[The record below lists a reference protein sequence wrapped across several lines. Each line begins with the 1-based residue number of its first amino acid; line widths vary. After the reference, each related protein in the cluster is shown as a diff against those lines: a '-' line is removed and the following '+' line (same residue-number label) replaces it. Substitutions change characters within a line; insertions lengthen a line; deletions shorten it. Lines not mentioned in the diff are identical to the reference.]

1 MNTNVGALYGRVAVL
16 MGGGSAEREI
26 SLLSGA
32 AVLKALQSRGVDA
45 HAFDPAARSVFE
57 LKTEQYDRCFIALH
71 GRYGEDGT
79 IQGALELMGIPYT
92 GSGVMASSVAMNKV
106 MTKRIWQS
114 LGLPTPKWYEVSSAE
129 EAEKAFQMMDGIMI
143 IKPAREGS
151 TIGLTKV
158 TAFEQCREAYKLA
171 AHQDSLVL
179 CEQYISGDEVTCTIL
194 DAPVYVSENS
204 CSDKSTHAQA
214 LPIIRIIA
222 PEGNYD
228 YNNKYFTNDTK
239 YLIPCELPEGEEV
252 VIQDIALKAYQA
264 LGCRAWAR
272 ADVMIDK
279 VSRKPYLLEI
289 NTAPGMT
296 NHSLV
301 PMAARAT
308 GLDFETLCL
317 QVLDCATL
325 DYSKKLD
332 F

>member
-1 MNTNVGALYGRVAVL
+1 MNIDNFTHFGRVAVL
-16 MGGGSAEREI
+16 MGGASAEREI
-26 SLLSGA
+26 SLLSGN
-32 AVLKALQSRGVDA
+32 AVLKALQSQGVNA
-45 HAFDPAARSVFE
+45 HAFDPAERNIFE

-79 IQGALELMGIPYT
+79 IQGALELLGIPYT
-92 GSGVMASSVAMNKV
+92 GAGVMASSVAMNKV

-114 LGLPTPKWYEVSSAE
+114 LDLPTPKWIEVTSPE
-129 EAEKAFQMMDGIMI
+129 ETENAFKLLDGIMI

-158 TAFEQCREAYKLA
+158 TALAQCREAYELA

-194 DAPVYVSENS
+194 DLYDIKNKLDEFTAA
-204 CSDKSTHAQA
+204 KA

-222 PEGNYD
+222 PQGNYD
-228 YNNKYFTNDTK
+228 YNNKYFTNDTQ
-239 YLIPCELPEGEEV
+239 YIIPCGLPEGEELA
-252 VIQDIALKAYQA
+252 IQALVLKSYQA
-264 LGCRAWAR
+264 LGCRSWAR

-279 VSRKPYLLEI
+279 ASRKPYLLEI

-301 PMAARAT
+301 PMAAKEV
-308 GLDFETLCL
+308 GLSFEKLCL
-317 QVLDCATL
+317 QVLYCATL
-325 DYSKKLD
+325 DYPVNTGL
-332 F
+332 